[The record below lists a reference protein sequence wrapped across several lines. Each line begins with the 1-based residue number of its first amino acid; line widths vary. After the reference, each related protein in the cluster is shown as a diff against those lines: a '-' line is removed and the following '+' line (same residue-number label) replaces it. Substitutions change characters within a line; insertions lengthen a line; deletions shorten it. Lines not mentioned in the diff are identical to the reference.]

1 MATITNQCDVLLQ
14 ATTPRMLNVSSNF
27 ITVTPTT
34 NAFSTTA
41 TSTSPSSIAVRAS
54 LSGELR
60 GTVTWSTA
68 PTVAFTVAG
77 NILTLPATSVAA
89 GSSVTVTATLTL
101 YGQTYTSSATISHQ
115 ADTVTSS
122 LSSSAVTI
130 STNTDGTGGTYTGA
144 TSTMS
149 VTIGTVDN
157 STSWSYAWT
166 VPSGVTATGQA
177 TRTIAVSAMTVDTA
191 TLTCTATRAGW
202 ATQTKSFTVSKSKNG
217 SIGTNGTRT
226 AILDLYRWSATTPT
240 TFPVGTSTYNWTTA
254 QFTAPGTLNSW
265 TTTPGASV
273 AGQTLYIAR
282 QIYTDSSS
290 TTTSTVTW
298 STTTAIALSSA
309 GTNGANGTRTAFLEV
324 YRWSAT
330 VPTTFP
336 AGTSTYTWA
345 TGAFTAPGT
354 PNSWG
359 LTPGASSPGQTLYAC
374 SIRFSDNLTTTTSS
388 VTWNTSTAYVVGAA
402 GANGSPGANG
412 SATYLID
419 RGASTSSTAPTV
431 AEVTTATSRSPILG
445 DIANIK
451 YNNGVNAISYR
462 CTLGGASATWTVQT
476 SYLAGSLI
484 IENTLSASK
493 ITSGATAISGLNF
506 GGQTITGNFKLGS
519 TDRTPAGNTAA
530 IGLFECATI
539 GGVGLMAI
547 NSYSGTSTDFANG
560 ALLVTKA
567 VNGVAF
573 GAYNLAS
580 QTTSVTNMRAYV
592 TGGYQKI
599 GAEMRVLRT
608 NSYSQTLDS
617 SNLGN
622 KYTVTQVNNCI
633 GNTAGVFQFWG
644 GESQTMLTSSLPRNY
659 VTIASDTDSASFIR
673 RDESSNETGR
683 IILNTT
689 DVNNNTYA
697 IYVHGEGRIATKARI
712 PGGVTPF
719 TGAHEAYSDTELT
732 VGDIVVDTELLES
745 IDISNTVFL
754 VEHSSQQKQK
764 NVIGVVADTFT
775 KAVTPVIEEDTGQET
790 DQYTPPAKPPA
801 ATEPTWHRAYKV
813 LVNALGE
820 GQVNVCGQNGNIEA
834 GDLITTSLIAGKGM
848 RQEDDLYHSYTVAK
862 ARESVTFDYPAQVKM
877 IACTYHC
884 G

>member
-68 PTVAFTVAG
+68 PTVAFTVTG
-77 NILTLPATSVAA
+77 NVLTLPATSVAA

-101 YGQTYTSSATISHQ
+101 YGQTYTNSATISHQ

-130 STNTDGTGGTYTGA
+130 STNTDGTGGTYTSA
-144 TSTMS
+144 TSTMT

-157 STSWSYAWT
+157 STSWAYAWT
-166 VPSGVTATGQA
+166 VPAGVTATGQA

-226 AILDLYRWSATTPT
+226 AILDLYRWSVTTPT
-240 TFPVGTSTYNWTTA
+240 TFPVGTSTYTWATA
-254 QFTAPGTLNSW
+254 QFTTPATLNSW

-282 QIYTDSSS
+282 QIYTDSLS
-290 TTTSTVTW
+290 TATSTVTW
-298 STTTAIALSSA
+298 STNTATVLSSA
-309 GTNGANGTRTAFLEV
+309 GTNGVNGTRTAFLEV

-354 PNSWG
+354 PNSWS
-359 LTPGASSPGQTLYAC
+359 LTPGASAPGQTLYAC
-374 SIRFSDNLTTTTSS
+374 SVRFSDNLTTTTSS

-402 GANGSPGANG
+402 GSNGAAGANG

-431 AEVTTATSRSPILG
+431 AEVTAATSRSPILG

-451 YNNGVNAISYR
+451 YNNGTNAISYR

-493 ITSGATAISGLNF
+493 ITNGTTATL
-506 GGQTITGNFKLGS
+506 TS
-519 TDRTPAGNTAA
+519 T
-530 IGLFECATI
+530 
-539 GGVGLMAI
+539 
-547 NSYSGTSTDFANG
+547 SGTFSLGDQTFLIFPTTVSVTANG
-560 ALLVTKA
+560 AEKWAITGYNYSSTGFA
-567 VNGVAF
+567 HGIGAGSSSPDGFGVLGYSANNVL
-573 GAYNLAS
+573 Y
-580 QTTSVTNMRAYV
+580 TNMRS
-592 TGGYQKI
+592 I
-599 GAEMRVLRT
+599 GALGQSGSGVTAKHYRPSSYGTT
-608 NSYSQTLDS
+608 NNLTSVDNEFLGGHLDCAAIFTSYRNNSTGQKFQAFIAP
-617 SNLGN
+617 SNSTGVQQHCAVFGRW
-622 KYTVTQVNNCI
+622 TD
-633 GNTAGVFQFWG
+633 AGVFTEQVFLAAQG
-644 GESQTMLTSSLPRNY
+644 YSVL
-659 VTIASDTDSASFIR
+659 SAS
-673 RDESSNETGR
+673 GR
-683 IILNTT
+683 GKM
-689 DVNNNTYA
+689 YA
-697 IYVHGEGRIATKARI
+697 YDGF
-712 PGGVTPF
+712 TPF
-719 TGAHEAYSDTELT
+719 TGAHHGVHDNTDLPEI
-732 VGDIVVDTELLES
+732 GDIVVDIALLERGN
-745 IDISNTVFL
+745 ISSTL
-754 VEHSSQQKQK
+754 LKQAISTAPYQKT
-764 NVIGVVADTFT
+764 VIGVFTGTEDLNQEISSPTTIYSPSTMGETVNSSVAPQNPI
-775 KAVTPVIEEDTGQET
+775 VET
-790 DQYTPPAKPPA
+790 YELQN
-801 ATEPTWHRAYKV
+801 EV
-813 LVNALGE
+813 FININSLGE
-820 GQVNVCGQNGNIEA
+820 GQINVCGENGNIEA
-834 GDLITTSLIAGKGM
+834 GDLIVTSSIPGKGM
-848 RQEDDLYHSYTVAK
+848 RQDNDLIRSCTVAK
-862 ARESVTFDYPAQVKM
+862 ARESVTFSSPTEVKM
-877 IACTYHC
+877 IACTYLC